1 MLIVTCSVSWMD
13 LWQYD
18 SSTLRGLA
26 WRTKTCTSGV
36 PWGIQCSGFL
46 SKSSFHWVHKFLIT
60 LDAVYRHSDP
70 SQIDFLLPSVDENGP
85 RAPLTPMTYPEA
97 LYFVRRFIELPW
109 RSSKLVFPDV
119 THYTVHGLKSTL
131 ISWASQLGISPEL
144 RRLQG
149 KHKDP
154 LQSTRLYSRDDVAGS
169 LSLQSEILQR
179 VQAGWRPQTP
189 LQRGGQLPLV
199 EPGFTLE
206 SFHKEAP
213 SHAWQFFNFQPEL
226 CPVAFELE
234 ADSVDLSSD
243 DSSSSEFSGASSNSV
258 AKVPTKKQKSRPS
271 ITADEAT
278 VGIYRNM
285 WHIVAQQ
292 SSSTS
297 DTQPDAAPI
306 ITACGRKFSSVQFS
320 ITDFLELKSGQSVCM
335 HPGCRKGWIAIGVY
349 WSGQA
354 AADAMAS
361 GHRTPICLKS
371 LSDNTGAEASS
382 NKLFSMNR
390 PLCYFLERLC
400 LLSAQTNMEIDVGHI
415 PGHDNVLADNLSRWD
430 FNSSPPGG
438 MQLSDRV
445 RLPLKELWR
454 DHQKPGVFPPGC
466 HVPWSLPK

>member
-1 MLIVTCSVSWMD
+1 MRISLHDITEVILAEVLLALTSETGKFSTFTLKSIRWGWKQLQLSCFQFCMAPLISSFTKQIVIRDRKESLVYPLLVLVQWERRILTSQASITEILVLGTFLLMSFSGMRFGDIQRMMLHR
-13 LWQYD
+13 WQYD

-154 LQSTRLYSRDDVAGS
+154 LQSTRLCSRDDVAGS

-179 VQAGWRPQTP
+179 AQAGWRPQTS

-335 HPGCRKGWIAIGVY
+335 HPGC
-349 WSGQA
+349 
-354 AADAMAS
+354 
-361 GHRTPICLKS
+361 
-371 LSDNTGAEASS
+371 
-382 NKLFSMNR
+382 
-390 PLCYFLERLC
+390 
-400 LLSAQTNMEIDVGHI
+400 
-415 PGHDNVLADNLSRWD
+415 
-430 FNSSPPGG
+430 
-438 MQLSDRV
+438 
-445 RLPLKELWR
+445 
-454 DHQKPGVFPPGC
+454 
-466 HVPWSLPK
+466 